1 MNKVFIVGG
10 AGFKKGIVVG
20 ETSSDGREV
29 VSDIYTS
36 EDLMASVL
44 HSIGISL
51 ETTFTAKNGRP
62 MKIAN
67 SGRIIKELF
76 WYVMKQN
83 HFYYLEPNDLQIVLD
98 ALEIL
103 YNQMKTHQQL
113 GIETPYSQ
121 ADVEM
126 VLEALKNSNK
136 YKY

>member
-1 MNKVFIVGG
+1 MN
-10 AGFKKGIVVG
+10 
-20 ETSSDGREV
+20 
-29 VSDIYTS
+29 
-36 EDLMASVL
+36 
-44 HSIGISL
+44 
-51 ETTFTAKNGRP
+51 
-62 MKIAN
+62 
-67 SGRIIKELF
+67 
-76 WYVMKQN
+76 N
-83 HFYYLEPNDLQIVLD
+83 HLYYLEPNDLQIVLD